1 MSLNERTV
9 IDYVSDEKEIIYYVS
24 WVINIGASILLIS
37 FLIIGFTTNY
47 WVVREFFIHTLL
59 FLSLIIFLQLLG
71 TIPLRMCD
79 ELRNQV
85 NLDDDCKIVWVSSLP
100 YKVCTRPECKIGW
113 EYILIM
119 WVSTILM
126 VIYIMMLN
134 AHI

>member
-9 IDYVSDEKEIIYYVS
+9 IDYVSDEKEIIYYAS

-79 ELRNQV
+79 ELRDQV

-119 WVSTILM
+119 LVSTVLM